1 MMLRWIALA
10 LTAVLAGC
18 GGVPSSGP
26 SAQVIRATTSNMGA
40 PAPYVVVDLDAKVVN
55 VTGQYRAKG
64 FSSFYKVDFGGVE
77 VRLAVGD
84 QIAISIYEAG
94 ADGLFSSEVSKAT
107 TINSVIDSD
116 GEVFVPYVGTIQ
128 ASGRTAKSLRAAIE
142 EALQDKAIQPQVQV
156 QVANSVINTVTILG
170 EVGTGGKVPVPVS
183 DFRILDVIAAAG
195 GSSIPTYQTR
205 VILRRGNKVASADL
219 EDLFDNPQE
228 NVAVQPGD
236 TILLAAAPRT
246 YTVYG
251 ATTTKAEIPFE
262 ARRINMAEGLAKAG
276 GLNDLQAD
284 ARGIF
289 LFRFEPDSIAKQ
301 LSDRAIVAHEGS
313 MVPVVYR
320 VNLKDPQSFFLM
332 QTFELRDEDLLYVAT
347 HPSVEFNKFLRII
360 EPAVSQVITAL
371 TLTERFSR

>member
-10 LTAVLAGC
+10 CAAALAGC
-18 GGVPSSGP
+18 GAVPSSGP
-26 SAQVIRATTSNMGA
+26 SAQVITETNRENAA
-40 PAPYVVVDLDAKVVN
+40 PAAYVVVDVDEKVVN
-55 VTGQYRAKG
+55 VTGQYKTKG
-64 FSSFYKVDFGGVE
+64 FSSFYKVDFGSVQ

-94 ADGLFSSEVSKAT
+94 ADGLFSSETSKAT
-107 TINSVIDSD
+107 QIVATIDGD

-128 ASGRTAKSLRAAIE
+128 AAGRSSKSLRAAIE

-156 QVANSVINTVTILG
+156 QVANSVVNTVTILG
-170 EVGTGGKVPVPVS
+170 EVGTGGKIPVPVS
-183 DFRILDVIAAAG
+183 DFRVLDVIAAAG

-219 EDLFDNPQE
+219 EDLFDNPKE

-236 TILLAAAPRT
+236 TILLAAAPRS

-262 ARRINMAEGLAKAG
+262 ARRINIAEGLAKAG

-284 ARGIF
+284 ARGVF
-289 LFRFEPDSIAKQ
+289 LFRFEPDTIAKQ
-301 LSDRAIVAHEGS
+301 LSERAIVAHEGS
-313 MVPVVYR
+313 LVPVVYR
-320 VNLKDPQSFFLM
+320 FNLKDPKSFFLM
-332 QTFELRDEDLLYVAT
+332 QTFELRDEDLLYVST

-371 TLTERFSR
+371 TLSERFSN